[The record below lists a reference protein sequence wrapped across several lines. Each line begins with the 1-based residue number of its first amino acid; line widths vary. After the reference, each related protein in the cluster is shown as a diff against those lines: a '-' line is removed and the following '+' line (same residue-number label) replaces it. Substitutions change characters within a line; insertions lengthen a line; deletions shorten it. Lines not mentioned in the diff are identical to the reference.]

1 MLGGQTKGIT
11 MDFEERRRLS
21 DELNERFR
29 RWREI
34 NRKIDR
40 VLLTIILLAVLMAG
54 CAMID
59 DIAFLRKGINIV
71 TYHNFEELLAIN
83 PDTVA
88 WLTVDDMHVD
98 HPVVQGKDDYEYLN
112 KAFTGEVYAGGTLFL
127 DSNNSKDFSDTYN
140 IIHGHHM
147 DGGAM
152 FGDLGKFFDKD
163 FFDSH
168 ETGTLLTPTYDY
180 DLKVIGVAG
189 YNAYSN
195 VYAAGDVVPWDEIEG
210 ACTYTRAVVE
220 ADDSES
226 GEAVQILA
234 LSTCSGDMTDKRTMV
249 FCQMINKRKHT

>member
-1 MLGGQTKGIT
+1 MENLDQDINK
-11 MDFEERRRLS
+11 RRQVS
-21 DELNERFR
+21 EALNAEFR

-40 VLLTIILLAVLMAG
+40 VLLLIILLAVLMAG

-59 DIAFLRKGINIV
+59 DIAFLRKGINSV
-71 TYHNFEELLAIN
+71 TYHSFEELLAIN

-88 WLTVDDMHVD
+88 WLTINDTHID

-112 KAFTGEVYAGGTLFL
+112 KAFTGEVYAGGALFL
-127 DSNNSKDFSDTYN
+127 DSNNDKGFSDAYN

-168 ETGTLLTPTYDY
+168 ETGTLLTPAYDY
-180 DLKVIGVAG
+180 DLKVVGVAG
-189 YNAYSN
+189 FNAYSN
-195 VYAAGDVVPWDEIEG
+195 VYAAGDTVPWDEIKE
-210 ACTYTRAVVE
+210 ACKYTRDITDT
-220 ADDSES
+220 DDPE
-226 GEAVQILA
+226 GDEDVQILA
-234 LSTCSGDMTDKRTMV
+234 LSTCSGDMTDNRVIV
-249 FCQMINKRKHT
+249 FCRMMNKREHK